1 MARVRIRIR
10 VRVRVVTIG
19 FRKNPQTTRFGA
31 LHTTI
36 GVTETLIFALIKFSH
51 KACHIPQIKMSIPYG
66 IFLIF
71 EVY

>member
-1 MARVRIRIR
+1 MR
-10 VRVRVVTIG
+10 VRVATIG

-36 GVTETLIFALIKFSH
+36 GVTETLIFALTKFSN
-51 KACHIPQIKMSIPYG
+51 KACHIPQIKMTIPCG

-71 EVY
+71 EIY